1 MKRRGLERVDERC
14 CSPAQTLHNNTLH
27 SKFIANYHHHHSQHN
42 MEPGWRLILTVCLFS
57 TISGFSENG
66 FDFDYWYK
74 CWLANNAVM
83 WASKLIPKKWEKKI
97 MKVVR
102 KIENWLIERMKEMAC
117 VMKDTLVACCRGM
130 WALVRKEDYPPVLD
144 I

>member
-1 MKRRGLERVDERC
+1 
-14 CSPAQTLHNNTLH
+14 
-27 SKFIANYHHHHSQHN
+27 

-102 KIENWLIERMKEMAC
+102 KIENWLIERMKEMVC
-117 VMKDTLVACCRGM
+117 VMRDTLVACCRGM